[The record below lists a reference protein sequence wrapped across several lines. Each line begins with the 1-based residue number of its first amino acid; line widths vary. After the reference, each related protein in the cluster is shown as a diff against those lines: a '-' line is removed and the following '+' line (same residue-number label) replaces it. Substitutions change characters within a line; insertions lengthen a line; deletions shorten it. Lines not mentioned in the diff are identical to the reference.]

1 MKKLLFVI
9 MVLLSINSY
18 SKEFEVEIDRTKEPP
33 VAKYVANDWIF
44 LKHENDYSFYV
55 NNGGFEKA
63 HSDLIMIYTLVS
75 FDKPRQVEGT
85 SILIDKIY
93 TFGLVDCNLALFS
106 LIGEIYTDVNGVIH
120 QNSLYEEGQYVV
132 KMNSPD
138 TARKEAY
145 LAACV
150 NKRI

>member
-1 MKKLLFVI
+1 MKKLLIII
-9 MVLLSINSY
+9 MALLSLNSY
-18 SKEFEVEIDRTKEPP
+18 SKEFEVEIDRTKTPP
-33 VAKYVANDWIF
+33 VAKYVADDWIF

-55 NNGGFEKA
+55 NNGGFQKA
-63 HSDLIMIYTLVS
+63 HSDLTMIYTLVS

-93 TFGLVDCNLALFS
+93 TFGLIDCNLALFS
-106 LIGEIYTDVNGVIH
+106 LIGEIYTDVDGAIH
-120 QNSLYEEGQYVV
+120 QNSLYEEGQFVV

>member
-1 MKKLLFVI
+1 MKKLLLIVMALITF
-9 MVLLSINSY
+9 NSY
-18 SKEFEVEIDRTKEPP
+18 SKEFEVEIDQTKTPP
-33 VAKYVANDWIF
+33 VAKYVPNDWVF

-63 HSDLIMIYTLVS
+63 HSNLLMIYTLLI
-75 FDKPRQVEGT
+75 FDKPREVKGT
-85 SILIDKIY
+85 NILIEKIY
-93 TFGLVDCNLALFS
+93 TFGLLDCDSSLFS
-106 LIGEIYTDVNGVIH
+106 MIGELYTDSNGVIH
-120 QNSLYEEGQYVV
+120 QNSLYEEGEYVV

-145 LAACV
+145 LSACV

>member
-63 HSDLIMIYTLVS
+63 HTDLLMIYTLLI
-75 FDKPRQVEGT
+75 FDKPRQVKGT
-85 SILIDKIY
+85 DIVIDKIY
-93 TFGLVDCNLALFS
+93 SFGLLDCNLALFS
-106 LIGEIYTDVNGVIH
+106 LIDEIYTDVNGVIH
-120 QNSLYEEGQYVV
+120 QNLMYEEGQYVV